1 MFDKGFVFIWL
12 IAEDETDILNLLTM
26 VVQAWGHQP
35 LPFESGQKVWD
46 WLDKIEAGVFTGQL
60 PDFALMDIRM
70 PGKKGNEVANRMRTI
85 PAFQQMPLAL
95 MTAYTLS
102 ESEQKQMQA
111 ADGVDVII
119 SKPLPTFDELRST
132 LNRIITNKQANQPG
146 VSQSP

>member
-1 MFDKGFVFIWL
+1 MIWL

-132 LNRIITNKQANQPG
+132 LNRIITNKRANQPG